1 LASEKSPAQVLTELK
16 ELLVAY
22 GKQETVDPLKKLGRY
37 IGFGVGGALML
48 GSGFVLLLMGLLRGL
63 QRIEL
68 FNDSGGAL
76 DLETGGFTSTAWSWA
91 PYVITALVAVVI
103 VVVAASGISDKN
115 KAGGDKNRAGGD
127 KNRAG
132 GDKNRAGGDP
142 K

>member
-1 LASEKSPAQVLTELK
+1 MASEKSPAQVVTELK

-22 GKQETVDPLKKLGRY
+22 AQQETVEPLKKLGRY

-48 GSGFVLLLMGLLRGL
+48 GLGFVLLLMGLLRGL

-68 FNDSGGAL
+68 FNDSEGAV
-76 DLETGGFTSTAWSWA
+76 DLVTEGFTPTAWSWA

-103 VVVAASGISDKN
+103 VALAASGISDKK
-115 KAGGDKNRAGGD
+115 KAGGR
-127 KNRAG
+127 
-132 GDKNRAGGDP
+132 P